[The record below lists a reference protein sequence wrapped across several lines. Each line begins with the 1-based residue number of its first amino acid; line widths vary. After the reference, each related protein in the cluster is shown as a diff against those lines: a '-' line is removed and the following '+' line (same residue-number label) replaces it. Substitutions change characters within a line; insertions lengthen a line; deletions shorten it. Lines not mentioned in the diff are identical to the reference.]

1 MIHLIHLIHRI
12 DTTAV
17 LIGLLTLAGCG
28 VHSVAGGTTGQL
40 QIGDEPMSEIQI
52 TVYRIDGGDPEPIG
66 MAVSNSEGEFQLLT
80 NGAQGALWLE
90 PGEYRF
96 TLESIGPP
104 IQFSREYTQ
113 PETTPLSIEWS
124 ADESVLELIVPQS
137 GTQVSYRMN

>member
-1 MIHLIHLIHRI
+1 MIHRI
-12 DTTAV
+12 NSAAA
-17 LIGLLTLAGCG
+17 LIGLLSLAGCT

-52 TVYRIDGGDPEPIG
+52 TVYRVAGGEPEPIG
-66 MAVSNSEGEFQLLT
+66 LAVSNTDGEFQLLT

-104 IQFSREYTQ
+104 IQFSREYTR
-113 PETTPLSIEWS
+113 PETTPLSVDWS
-124 ADESVLELIVPQS
+124 ADQAELELIVPQS
-137 GTQVSYRMN
+137 DLRLTYRMN